1 MQDSRDIIYRLRKRD
16 LFVCASETLLSPKD
30 CKILGTNSSK
40 IKEEIL
46 KFKKKNYENK
56 GREES
61 DNNEGLDN
69 FNNKSNKLKILH
81 CNDSKHDNKN
91 SDAELLL
98 YNQISKL
105 EDKDIFC
112 RVFKM
117 GFGKGKENPVTAS
130 TSFFKPDKNTD
141 MNTDSD
147 SNVLGSTSS
156 VTYTEGIVN
165 PSTYTLLNLF

>member
-1 MQDSRDIIYRLRKRD
+1 M
-16 LFVCASETLLSPKD
+16 CASETLLSPQD
-30 CKILGTNSSK
+30 CKILGTNSSR

-46 KFKKKNYENK
+46 KFKKKNFEN
-56 GREES
+56 
-61 DNNEGLDN
+61 DNRRNQKIDENLSLDN
-69 FNNKSNKLKILH
+69 FDNKSNKLKLLH
-81 CNDSKHDNKN
+81 IIDSKHDINN
-91 SDAELLL
+91 AGLLL
-98 YNQISKL
+98 YDQISKL

-141 MNTDSD
+141 FNSDSD
-147 SNVLGSTSS
+147 TNVPGSTSS

-165 PSTYTLLNLF
+165 PSTYTLSNSS